1 MQNFIIIDG
10 LPYLYA
16 DGKAYAVRWDDEGF
30 TLGEVFREDISP
42 DDFIMLSELSVK
54 AKCQGQLD
62 SIGKE
67 PEPDVNADSNAEAD
81 VNADSNADVN
91 ANPDVNED
99 SNADADAD
107 STPAPDADKLKR
119 GRKKKGDSE

>member
-1 MQNFIIIDG
+1 MQEFIIIDG

-42 DDFIMLSELSVK
+42 DDFIMLSELSVR

-62 SIGKE
+62 SIGKAQE
-67 PEPDVNADSNAEAD
+67 PVPDSNADSND
-81 VNADSNADVN
+81 DSNADSNV
-91 ANPDVNED
+91 
-99 SNADADAD
+99 NADADK
-107 STPAPDADKLKR
+107 PKR
-119 GRKKKGDSE
+119 GRKKKGDTE